1 MRSTPSNIN
10 LFKPRS
16 SSMASCPAIK
26 KAPDLQP
33 NLDCKLT
40 PYSHLILLQKKM
52 DSATVFFAPVYFV
65 HCKYNTYKIKKIYS
79 KYTDFIP
86 NLYRKYTDF
95 ILLQEQKAQNPYLN
109 KENIQEERSDT
120 RKRQDPER

>member
-1 MRSTPSNIN
+1 
-10 LFKPRS
+10 LFTGIFILFCCR
-16 SSMASCPAIK
+16 ANK

-40 PYSHLILLQKKM
+40 LYSHLILLQKKM
-52 DSATVFFAPVYFV
+52 DSATGFFAPVYFI

-79 KYTDFIP
+79 
-86 NLYRKYTDF
+86 KYTDF